1 MAVRKMG
8 LSLSRLKDLKRV
20 RDQAKALQREL
31 AAIDVAVEEG
41 GIKIVVRGDQK
52 VKTIVVD
59 GEENPKL
66 VDLINKAMKRAQE
79 KAATRMEGMM
89 GDLSSL
95 LGK

>member
-1 MAVRKMG
+1 MVFDR
-8 LSLSRLKDLKRV
+8 LSRLRDLKRI

-41 GIKIVVRGDQK
+41 GIKVVVRGDQK
-52 VKTIVVD
+52 VKTIIMD
-59 GEENPKL
+59 GEEKPKL
-66 VDLINKAMKRAQE
+66 VEAINKAIKRAQD

-89 GDLSSL
+89 GDLSGF